1 MSVVLTK
8 VLNLAMPDMSRSFA
22 IPASSSKE
30 DFTLTLHEPSLT
42 ADNLGMKTWVSSYL
56 LSCRLHKMLESAPRL
71 IPSSSTL
78 PSVAHRENKVLRALE
93 LGAGTGLVGLSFAA
107 LQGNNATIHLTD
119 LPLIVDNL
127 AHNVT
132 LNSELLDKTGA
143 TVTTDVLDWS
153 ITPERHIEEDER
165 YDVVLAADSLYS
177 PQHPKWLVDT
187 VSRTLRHGPDGRF
200 VIEIPLRDAYQPQV
214 RELRER
220 TGQIGLVVVDEGEE
234 VGYDDWE
241 SADGDAVEVRCWWS
255 VWKWR

>member
-1 MSVVLTK
+1 MF
-8 VLNLAMPDMSRSFA
+8 NLAMPDMSRIFV
-22 IPASSSKE
+22 IPASPSK
-30 DFTLTLHEPSLT
+30 DFTLKLHEPSLT

-56 LSCRLHKMLESAPRL
+56 LSCRLHKMIESAPRL
-71 IPSSSTL
+71 MPSASTL
-78 PSVAHRENKVLRALE
+78 PTTENKVLRALE

-107 LQGNNATIHLTD
+107 LQGSSTTIHLTD

-127 AHNVT
+127 AHNVH
-132 LNSELLDKTGA
+132 LNSELLGKTGA
-143 TVTTDVLDWS
+143 TVTTDILDWS
-153 ITPERHIEEDER
+153 ITPERHVEEDER

-200 VIEIPLRDAYQPQV
+200 IIEIPLRDAYQPQV

-220 TGQIGLVVVDEGEE
+220 MEQIGLVVVDEGEE

-241 SADGDAVEVRCWWS
+241 NAEGDAMEVRCWWS
-255 VWKWR
+255 VWKWK